1 MATYAA
7 VFCPKSGSGAVSSSQ
22 NVSNLAAA
30 TASSNLTVGT
40 NSKVAI
46 SVSYGTGT
54 QTTNCGAAVRFS
66 RGGSAATSADFIVPV
81 GSTVTF
87 DTGAEFDT
95 VSFFNINAAAP
106 TLNISVM
113 QLGN

>member
-1 MATYAA
+1 MATFSA
-7 VFCPKSGSGAVSSSQ
+7 VFCPKSGSGAVSVPQ
-22 NVSNLAAA
+22 NVANLAAA

-40 NSKVAI
+40 NQKLAI

-66 RGGSAATSADFIVPV
+66 RGGSAATSADFIIPV
-81 GSTVTF
+81 GATVTF
-87 DTGAEFDT
+87 DTGNEFDT

-106 TLNISVM
+106 TLNISVLT
-113 QLGN
+113 LGN